1 MSYIRKKKFG
11 DRVYYYRVEG
21 HRDEN
26 GKVRQRVIEY
36 LGKSPSK
43 IELPIDPK
51 VAGQLAQ
58 VLMSSEQSESELKET
73 LKKLGVQMSPG
84 KIKEVSITY
93 KPPLGKFVLRIE

>member
-21 HRDEN
+21 YRDET

-36 LGKSPSK
+36 LGKSPSRM
-43 IELPIDPK
+43 ELPVEPK

-58 VLMSSEQSESELKET
+58 ILMSGKQSQSELKGT
-73 LKKLGVQMSPG
+73 LKKLGVQLSPG